1 MRIRKLAK
9 DLETD
14 ETALMEM
21 LRGLGHVRYTDPEQQ
36 LPGAIEAQL
45 RRHARDLP
53 KTPPPQPFPTARA
66 RPLPDAEPD
75 LALFERA
82 MATVRP
88 IGPQP
93 KAPPQAARAVRAAP
107 VSPPRPPAGPPVE
120 PHRGKVPEIGAPRR
134 VVSTIPAAAPTSAAP
149 VSTPPKV
156 LTTKPAATVGSVPAA
171 RAPDP
176 AERAAVAEA
185 RLVDEQARVK
195 ALEVRL
201 ADAEARIEA
210 ALTREADLLGRA
222 ETLASSLE
230 EVDSHRR
237 QLQRDAGAVVEPP
250 ETATLGACF
259 ERRGLLGEDEI
270 ASALRALL
278 DGHRAAELLRIR
290 VAEPDR
296 LEELLW
302 ERILLLGE
310 DEPPP
315 PGVVAVRVPPERSEG
330 RQSSANR
337 AAMSRF
343 STACLVHNIK
353 CIVIVGGSPAY
364 HRTLRDGLDPR
375 LDVRLIPG
383 NRRGRVPPVPTAD
396 IVILWASTILDHSVS
411 AQFPQGVVIPHRSVA
426 RMLGAATEW
435 IERR

>member
-53 KTPPPQPFPTARA
+53 KTPPPQPFPTPRA

-93 KAPPQAARAVRAAP
+93 KAPPRAVRAAP

-134 VVSTIPAAAPTSAAP
+134 VVSTIPAAAPVASVQPAP
-149 VSTPPKV
+149 RA
-156 LTTKPAATVGSVPAA
+156 LTTKPAAPAAA

-176 AERAAVAEA
+176 AERIAAAEA
-185 RLVDEQARVK
+185 RLVEEQARVK

-201 ADAEARIEA
+201 SDAEARIEA
-210 ALTREADLLGRA
+210 ALTREADLLVRA
-222 ETLASSLE
+222 ETLATSLE

-237 QLQRDAGAVVEPP
+237 QLQRDAGAVPEPT

-343 STACLVHNIK
+343 STACLVHNVK

>member
-14 ETALMEM
+14 EVALMAM

-36 LPGAIEAQL
+36 LPGPIEAQL

-53 KTPPPQPFPTARA
+53 KVAPPVQLPAA
-66 RPLPDAEPD
+66 RPRPAAEAEPD

-93 KAPPQAARAVRAAP
+93 KAPPRAARAAP
-107 VSPPRPPAGPPVE
+107 PSIPRPPPPPAVE
-120 PHRGKVPEIGAPRR
+120 PQRGKVPEIGAPRR
-134 VVSTIPAAAPTSAAP
+134 VP
-149 VSTPPKV
+149 VSTLPAGASVRPP
-156 LTTKPAATVGSVPAA
+156 PAANVGVPVAS

-176 AERAAVAEA
+176 VERAVAAEA
-185 RLVDEQARVK
+185 RLAEELGRVK
-195 ALEVRL
+195 ALEARL
-201 ADAEARIEA
+201 AEAEARNEA
-210 ALTREADLLGRA
+210 ILAREAHLLAHA
-222 ETLASSLE
+222 ETLASSLA
-230 EVDSHRR
+230 EVDGHRR
-237 QLQRDAGAVVEPP
+237 QLQRDAGSIAEPP
-250 ETATLGACF
+250 ATAPLGACF

-278 DGHRAAELLRIR
+278 DGHRAAELLRIQ

-302 ERILLLGE
+302 ERILLLAE
-310 DEPPP
+310 DDPTP
-315 PGVVAVRVPPERSEG
+315 PGVVAVRVPAERSEG

-337 AAMSRF
+337 TAMSRF
-343 STACLVHNIK
+343 STACLVHNVK

-383 NRRGRVPPVPTAD
+383 NRRGRVPSVPTAD
-396 IVILWASTILDHSVS
+396 LVILWASTILDHSVS
-411 AQFPQGVVIPHRSVA
+411 AQFPQGIVVPHRSVA
-426 RMLGAATEW
+426 RMLGSATEW
-435 IERR
+435 IESR